1 MPYPTTKSITNR
13 LLNDV
18 WFHGINDFMGRDSVS
33 TAPAANIIENKD
45 AFLLELA
52 APGFEKEN
60 FSLQVEKDLLTITAN
75 RASNTESTTEQKFLR
90 KEFLYENFKRS
101 FNLPQTVNK
110 EDIAAVYVNG
120 VLNVTIPKKEE
131 VKPLVKNIE
140 VA

>member
-1 MPYPTTKSITNR
+1 MPYPATKSITNR

-18 WFHGINDFMGRDSVS
+18 WFHGLNDFIGRDSNATV
-33 TAPAANIIENKD
+33 PAANVSETKD
-45 AFLLELA
+45 VFLLALA

-60 FSLQVEKDLLTITAN
+60 FSLQIEKDLLTITGQ
-75 RASNTESTTEQKFLR
+75 RVSNTEEETDRKFLR
-90 KEFLYENFKRS
+90 KEFSNENFKRS

-110 EDIAAVYVNG
+110 EDIAAVYTNG
-120 VLNVTIPKKEE
+120 VLNVTLPKKEE